1 MPRTPKPRN
10 PHLERQEPLH
20 TYTANELARLWGV
33 TERTVRSWIA
43 AGKLK
48 AIKLGGR
55 TLRVRAA
62 EAEAFL
68 KRAEQGRA

>member
-1 MPRTPKPRN
+1 MQSTSKTGGPLPRS
-10 PHLERQEPLH
+10 ERPSL
-20 TYTANELARLWGV
+20 YTANELARLWGV
-33 TERTVRSWIA
+33 TERTIRSWIA